1 MLAPYGPPFLSLR
14 PRPGAASGWITSF
27 VPTVQAGAMS
37 VHYELDTDHVVRIVI
52 DRPERRNAL
61 DLVHF
66 AELAAAWGR
75 FNADPDAWVAIVT
88 GVPGSF
94 CSGADLRDFIP
105 LAQRLTAEG
114 RSEHRGIPLSVG
126 TDAVLLTLEI
136 YKPIIAAVD
145 GPCLAGGMDLLGG
158 TDIRLATPNAT
169 FGLPEPRRGLIAD
182 GGTTARLPR
191 QIGWPAAMELLLTG
205 RTVSAE
211 RALELG
217 LLNEVVPA
225 GQLRDRASRWAGEIA
240 ANAPLAVQATKEAVL
255 RGLSAPNGLSGAYE
269 IEARVGRRLLQTE
282 DVTEGLS
289 AFLEKRPPQWRGR

>member
-1 MLAPYGPPFLSLR
+1 VPLSLH
-14 PRPGAASGWITSF
+14 
-27 VPTVQAGAMS
+27 TVVVS
-37 VHYELDTDHVVRIVI
+37 VHYELDDRHIVRIVI
-52 DRPERRNAL
+52 DRPHRRNAL
-61 DLVHF
+61 DLFHF
-66 AELAAAWGR
+66 AELAAAWQR

-88 GVPGSF
+88 GVQGSF

-105 LAQRLTAEG
+105 LAQRLAAEG
-114 RSEHRGIPLSVG
+114 RTEHQGIPLSVG
-126 TDAVLLTLEI
+126 TDGLLLTLEI

-169 FGLPEPRRGLIAD
+169 FGLPEPKRGLIAD

-191 QIGWPAAMELLLTG
+191 QIGWAAAMELLLTG
-205 RTVSAE
+205 RLVSAE

-225 GQLRDRASRWAGEIA
+225 DELDDRAAEWAREIA

-269 IEARVGRRLLQTE
+269 IEARIGRRLLNTE
-282 DVTEGLS
+282 DVTEGLK
-289 AFLEKRPPQWRGR
+289 AFIEKRSPVWRGR

>member
-1 MLAPYGPPFLSLR
+1 
-14 PRPGAASGWITSF
+14 
-27 VPTVQAGAMS
+27 VS
-37 VHYELDTDHVVRIVI
+37 VHYELHDRHVVRIVI
-52 DRPERRNAL
+52 DRPQRRNAL
-61 DLVHF
+61 DLFHF
-66 AELAAAWGR
+66 AELTAAWRR
-75 FNADPDAWVAIVT
+75 FNSDPDAWVAIVT

-105 LAQRLTAEG
+105 LARSLSAEG
-114 RSEHRGIPLSVG
+114 RTEQQGIPMSVG
-126 TDAVLLTLEI
+126 TDGVLLTLDI

-169 FGLPEPRRGLIAD
+169 FGLPEAKRGLIAD

-217 LLNEVVPA
+217 LLNEVVPEVM
-225 GQLRDRASRWAGEIA
+225 WAREIA

-255 RGLSAPNGLSGAYE
+255 RGLSAPNGLAGAYE
-269 IEARVGRRLLQTE
+269 VEARIGHRLLKTE
-282 DVTEGLS
+282 DVTEGLN
-289 AFLEKRPPQWRGR
+289 AFIEKRSPVWRGR